1 MSALKIP
8 AIVTCLMRLHN
19 FCIDFDLRN
28 TPSSRRRDER
38 HIRNVA
44 SRGIHSAVMLDKSGV
59 PQDLLGSGHHFHDEP
74 NGRGKRPAGGG
85 DGMTPMQQMI
95 KQVADLDLRRPTPY

>member
-19 FCIDFDLRN
+19 FCIDFDSRN
-28 TPSSRRRDER
+28 ALSSRRRDER
-38 HIRNVA
+38 HICNMA
-44 SRGIHSAVMLDKSGV
+44 SRGIHSAVMCV

-74 NGRGKRPAGGG
+74 NGRGKRLAGGG
-85 DGMTPMQQMI
+85 DGMIPMQQMI
-95 KQVADLDLRRPTPY
+95 K